1 MCFTQEIGL
10 DIDSR
15 FARAR
20 PTFTQLLQA
29 RDLLQL
35 EHIGM
40 KCSFVLCVARTVY
53 KFDFRLVVN

>member
-15 FARAR
+15 FAKAR
-20 PTFTQLLQA
+20 PTFTRLLQA

-35 EHIGM
+35 QHIGM
-40 KCSFVLCVARTVY
+40 NCSFVLCVVRAVC